1 MKNQNEAGKILR
13 SIDHLLIRVNIQQ
26 AKKSGIDNCTAM
38 HGWILGYWSRHRN
51 EDIYQR
57 DIEKEFSVTRSAVT
71 AVVKKMENC
80 GYIERVEVKHDA
92 RLKKL
97 VITDKGEEMYKKII
111 ESFQKTDSIITEG
124 VYEEEYEVFMTVCR
138 KIRDN
143 LHNLL

>member
-38 HGWILGYWSRHRN
+38 HGWILGYLSRHRN

>member
-38 HGWILGYWSRHRN
+38 HGWILGYLSRHRN

-124 VYEEEYEVFMTVCR
+124 VDEEEYEVFMTVCC